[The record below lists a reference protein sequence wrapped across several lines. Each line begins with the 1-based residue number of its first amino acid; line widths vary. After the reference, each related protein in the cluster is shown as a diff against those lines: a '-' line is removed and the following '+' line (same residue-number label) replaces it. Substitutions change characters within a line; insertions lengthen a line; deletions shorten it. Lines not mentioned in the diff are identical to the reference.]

1 MLMLKLAS
9 AFALMGATLAL
20 NLDDADLPRPLCL
33 SNNVD
38 KGRQRSRDAD
48 AVICYHGKYDV
59 ENKSGDTFGIL
70 SQTPCGN
77 RDKVSVDCF
86 WMNAPAFFMAYDDGG
101 SDNLAYSIDTNKC
114 KYDSYWRTINCGGN

>member
-1 MLMLKLAS
+1 MLMLKLVS

-38 KGRQRSRDAD
+38 KGRARARTAD
-48 AVICYHGKYDV
+48 AVICYHGKYEV
-59 ENKSGDTFGIL
+59 ENQSTDTFGIL

-86 WMNAPAFFMAYDDGG
+86 WMNAPAFFNAYDDGG
-101 SDNLAYSIDTNKC
+101 SDNLAFSIDTNKC
-114 KYDSYWRTINCGGN
+114 KYDSYWRSINCGN